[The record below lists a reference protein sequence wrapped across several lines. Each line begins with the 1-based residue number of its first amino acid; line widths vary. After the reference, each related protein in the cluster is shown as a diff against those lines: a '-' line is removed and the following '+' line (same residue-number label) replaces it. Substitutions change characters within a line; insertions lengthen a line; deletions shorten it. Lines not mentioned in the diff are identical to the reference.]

1 MISLFFSPK
10 TIAVIGAT
18 ANPKKFGN
26 AVTINILRN
35 KDLTSELYLITQNS
49 KEILGIKCH
58 KSILDVQKDIDLA
71 IILVPAKAVDGVID
85 ECIEK
90 HVKCVIIITAGFGEI
105 NQEGKNAERTQ
116 RFFYTSSSKRGY

>member
-35 KDLTSELYLITQNS
+35 KELASELYLITPNT
-49 KEILGIKCH
+49 KEILGIKCY
-58 KSILDVQKDIDLA
+58 KSIVDVQKDIDLA
-71 IILVPAKAVDGVID
+71 IILVPARAVDGFLL
-85 ECIEK
+85 E
-90 HVKCVIIITAGFGEI
+90 
-105 NQEGKNAERTQ
+105 Q
-116 RFFYTSSSKRGY
+116 

>member
-35 KDLTSELYLITQNS
+35 KDLACELYLITQNT
-49 KEILGIKCH
+49 KEILGIKCF
-58 KSILDVQKDIDLA
+58 KSILEKLYRLEKGEAGYFFTRSLKISGMNNQQRNPDLS
-71 IILVPAKAVDGVID
+71 GWS
-85 ECIEK
+85 
-90 HVKCVIIITAGFGEI
+90 
-105 NQEGKNAERTQ
+105 R
-116 RFFYTSSSKRGY
+116 